1 MDSHERLVPEIMHW
15 ELTECDINKDI
26 KVSHWFY
33 YMGLKIQIKHLDH
46 RIRIYIKSMG
56 DDSVCRNL
64 KLNIGQ
70 DLFAHF

>member
-1 MDSHERLVPEIMHW
+1 
-15 ELTECDINKDI
+15 
-26 KVSHWFY
+26 
-33 YMGLKIQIKHLDH
+33 MGLKIQIKHLDH